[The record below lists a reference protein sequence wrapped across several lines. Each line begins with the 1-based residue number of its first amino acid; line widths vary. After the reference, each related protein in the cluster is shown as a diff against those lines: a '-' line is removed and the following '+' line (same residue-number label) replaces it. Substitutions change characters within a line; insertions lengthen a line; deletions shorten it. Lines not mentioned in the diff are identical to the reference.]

1 MTESPSEAGGGE
13 APDRQQVRLAAVA
26 SVIGTTI
33 EWYDYFL
40 YGTAAALVF
49 PTVFFPASSSYS
61 GTLESFATYAVGF
74 AARPVGAAIFG
85 HWGDRLGR
93 KVTLIITL
101 LLMGI
106 GSALIGCL
114 PGTSSIGVAAP
125 VLLVVLRV
133 IQGVSVGGE
142 WSGSV
147 LLSMEWGDQ
156 KRRGLRASWPQMGVP
171 IGLLLGT
178 GMMTTIALS
187 DPAGFKSWGWRI
199 PFLFSLVLVG
209 IGLWVRLKVMETPL
223 FSRIIASQDVAKA
236 PVGEA
241 IRKHPKEIILSAF
254 LRMSEQA
261 PFYVY
266 TVFVLGYLKEHMGQ
280 TEGFALGVVSIGGAL
295 ELFLTP
301 YFGHLSDRVG
311 RRKLYMTGA
320 ALMAVIAFPLFLL
333 INTKNPGLIIIGVLL
348 VALAHCIQYGPQA
361 AYVAESFPA
370 RLGYAGSGLG
380 YQLAS
385 LIAGGPAP
393 LLATWM
399 LASYG
404 WPAISV
410 YIIACAVLTLIAAWL
425 LPDRSKEDLMAPA
438 AAPAAQAAGS

>member
-1 MTESPSEAGGGE
+1 
-13 APDRQQVRLAAVA
+13 
-26 SVIGTTI
+26 
-33 EWYDYFL
+33 
-40 YGTAAALVF
+40 
-49 PTVFFPASSSYS
+49 
-61 GTLESFATYAVGF
+61 
-74 AARPVGAAIFG
+74 
-85 HWGDRLGR
+85 
-93 KVTLIITL
+93 
-101 LLMGI
+101 
-106 GSALIGCL
+106 
-114 PGTSSIGVAAP
+114 
-125 VLLVVLRV
+125 
-133 IQGVSVGGE
+133 
-142 WSGSV
+142 
-147 LLSMEWGDQ
+147 
-156 KRRGLRASWPQMGVP
+156 MGVP